1 MGLRAGS
8 EDHLSLT
15 KLVRPARF
23 EREPW
28 EVNVQEGGAVGGEKE
43 DGGEANERPA
53 GEKVEVFSQEEHV
66 PDHCSPAKT

>member
-1 MGLRAGS
+1 MRDDDFLKRKEDGS
-8 EDHLSLT
+8 ERRS
-15 KLVRPARF
+15 
-23 EREPW
+23 
-28 EVNVQEGGAVGGEKE
+28 EKE